1 MNKIIYYSNTN
12 ESYNIASYISSK
24 TNYEL
29 INIFNITSFE
39 FDNIFLIFPI
49 HYQNIPKEIKPLIK
63 KIIAKKAI
71 IITTYGKISYGNVL
85 YETKKILNAKVVG
98 AINIPSKHTYIKDD
112 THFNDY
118 KILDDLINKINDG
131 KEIEI
136 KKTKKNIF
144 SSFFPILRHQLSVKI
159 IKNDNCNNCNLCNN
173 VCKYIENGKIISN
186 KCNRCLKCVINC
198 PNKALNFKL
207 SPIMKKYLKIKDNDS

>member
-39 FDNIFLIFPI
+39 FENIFLIFPI
-49 HYQNIPKEIKPLIK
+49 HYQNIPKEIKPIIK

-85 YETKKILNAKVVG
+85 YETKKILNAKIVA
-98 AINIPSKHTYIKDD
+98 AINIPTKHTYIKND
-112 THFNDY
+112 TRFSDY
-118 KILDDLINKINDG
+118 ELLDSIIDLINSKD
-131 KEIEI
+131 EIEI
-136 KKTKKNIF
+136 KKTKKNLF
-144 SSFFPILRHQLSVKI
+144 ASFFPILRHRISVKI
-159 IKNDNCNNCNLCNN
+159 IKNDKCNNCNICNKT
-173 VCKYIENGKIISN
+173 CKYIDNGKIISN
-186 KCNRCLKCVINC
+186 KCNRCLRCVINC
-198 PNKALNFKL
+198 PNEALDFKL
-207 SPIMKKYLKIKDNDS
+207 SPIMKRYLKIKDND